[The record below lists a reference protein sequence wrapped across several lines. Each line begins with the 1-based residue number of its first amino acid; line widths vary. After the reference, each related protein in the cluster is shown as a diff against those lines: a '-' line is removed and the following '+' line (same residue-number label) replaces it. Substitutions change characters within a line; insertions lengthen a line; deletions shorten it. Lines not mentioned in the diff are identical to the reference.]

1 MGIRSFRSSSS
12 RTAFNDAW
20 LNACFARADVVVW
33 DPLRDFSLG
42 DLNSDKFMGETLR
55 DILRLTKRGNPKRFP
70 LAIHHAATGRAGVQK
85 TTGGI
90 GRVLDAIRRFYR

>member
-33 DPLRDFSLG
+33 DPLRDFSLD

-55 DILRLTKRGNPKRFP
+55 DILRLTKRGNQNGFLWRFIMP
-70 LAIHHAATGRAGVQK
+70 RPAEPGCKKLP
-85 TTGGI
+85 GGI